1 MAERIRRALR
11 LPGIIGIPLTH
22 PKNTPEVNEINK
34 QKFLAELSQLLT
46 FMYEED
52 RQDALALY
60 ADMFDEAEDEQ
71 ALIQALV
78 SPIRQAVL
86 VARAYNAK
94 EHKLQAHSQARE
106 ADAPREEG
114 APDFIRAIFDIR
126 AEALN
131 RQPAGL
137 QVDEN
142 QFSLF
147 DQAAE
152 AAQAAIPLYEEPEVP
167 VPAAPAAPVPAPE
180 AAPAEP
186 AAPVDTEPPAGDEAA
201 EADAPLFA
209 DAEAPE
215 EPEEDEEEPEEETED
230 NYDLFEEEPREERPV
245 HPGMVRKPRILLLI
259 LYVILAIPLTLI
271 GLVLL
276 LIPAALCLG
285 VAAGF
290 IYTGILVASA
300 AFGGFAVLADLLVV
314 AGAALILLALGLL
327 FLWLF
332 VWFIGGAMVGLVRS
346 VIELGGQWCYKEV
359 PAL

>member
-1 MAERIRRALR
+1 M
-11 LPGIIGIPLTH
+11 
-22 PKNTPEVNEINK
+22 NEINK

-131 RQPAGL
+131 RQPASL
-137 QVDEN
+137 AVDEN

-152 AAQAAIPLYEEPEVP
+152 APAPLYDEPVM
-167 VPAAPAAPVPAPE
+167 PAAPAPAAELQPE
-180 AAPAEP
+180 EP
-186 AAPVDTEPPAGDEAA
+186 AEAA
-201 EADAPLFA
+201 EEAEPVEAEGVEEAEPTLFDAAETQHADEAEEAGPEGEA
-209 DAEAPE
+209 VAEA
-215 EPEEDEEEPEEETED
+215 EDEEEEEIEE
-230 NYDLFEEEPREERPV
+230 NYDLFEDEEPRKAKPA
-245 HPGMVRKPRILLLI
+245 HPGMVRKPRVLLLI

-276 LIPAALCLG
+276 LIPTVLCLG

-300 AFGGFAVLADLLVV
+300 AFGSFAVLADLLVV

-332 VWFIGGAMVGLVRS
+332 IWFIGGAMVGLVRS